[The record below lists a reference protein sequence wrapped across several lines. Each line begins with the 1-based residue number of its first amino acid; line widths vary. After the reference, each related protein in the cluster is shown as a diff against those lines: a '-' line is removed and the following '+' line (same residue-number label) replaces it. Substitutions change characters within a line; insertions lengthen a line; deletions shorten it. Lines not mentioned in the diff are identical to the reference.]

1 MIPKQREIIDNNKI
15 NNKKNIKVLIL
26 GTPDEGV
33 GLRFNIEIWNIVKSK
48 LEKDGYK
55 ITETVIKDPNYTK
68 DNPQRREDMLSKFYN
83 AFNKNNGYLYSK
95 EEVLEDLKIFIKN
108 YKLSRE

>member
-33 GLRFNIEIWNIVKSK
+33 GLRFNIEISLLIN
-48 LEKDGYK
+48 
-55 ITETVIKDPNYTK
+55 
-68 DNPQRREDMLSKFYN
+68 
-83 AFNKNNGYLYSK
+83 
-95 EEVLEDLKIFIKN
+95 
-108 YKLSRE
+108 